1 VERRGKIL
9 DSPSRRTGK
18 TADDLGVAAND
29 ASGRQGAIARLILAV
44 VAVAFGGGIFYVTS
58 ALGLGW
64 RIGLAVLV
72 AAPILLL
79 VDLLRAAPGV
89 SPRPGPPPR
98 RRSPRAD

>member
-1 VERRGKIL
+1 M
-9 DSPSRRTGK
+9 
-18 TADDLGVAAND
+18 ADDPRVSVNN
-29 ASGRQGAIARLILAV
+29 ASSRQGAIARLILAV

-79 VDLLRAAPGV
+79 VDLLRSAPGV
-89 SPRPGPPPR
+89 SSRPGPPPQ